1 MRPFAGDLK
10 RLGRTREDQAGVITW
25 SWEHFYGRRVAC
37 RLRLDAYLATH
48 DQYLNML
55 HAGAHSRVWR
65 SLHAEML
72 TGSRRARASI
82 RCRMLLF
89 IGLDRAMPKK
99 TQTKASGWRNVT
111 LLCDVRSGTV
121 VELLQLAL
129 FELLQRESTGRLGQM
144 RVLLGVSSAVGD
156 GWCAWDHRFGQ
167 YWP

>member
-1 MRPFAGDLK
+1 MRCH
-10 RLGRTREDQAGVITW
+10 RTREDQGGVLIW
-25 SWEHFYGRRVAC
+25 PWEHFYGRRVAC
-37 RLRLDAYLATH
+37 RLRLDVYLATH

-89 IGLDRAMPKK
+89 IGLDCVMPKA
-99 TQTKASGWRNVT
+99 TRTRASGWRNIT
-111 LLCDVRSGTV
+111 ISCDVRSGTV

-129 FELLQRESTGRLGQM
+129 FELLQRESTGTLGQM

-156 GWCAWDHRFGQ
+156 G
-167 YWP
+167 

>member
-1 MRPFAGDLK
+1 ML
-10 RLGRTREDQAGVITW
+10 TW

-37 RLRLDAYLATH
+37 RLRLNASLSTQ
-48 DQYLNML
+48 DQDFNML

-72 TGSRRARASI
+72 SGSRRARASI

-89 IGLDRAMPKK
+89 ISLDRAMPKR
-99 TQTKASGWRNVT
+99 TRTRASKWRNIT
-111 LLCDVRSGTV
+111 LSCDLRSATV

-144 RVLLGVSSAVGD
+144 RVLLGVSSSVGD
-156 GWCAWDHRFGQ
+156 GWRAWGHRFGQ

>member
-10 RLGRTREDQAGVITW
+10 RLGRTCEDQAGVLTW

-72 TGSRRARASI
+72 TGSRRSRASI

-89 IGLDRAMPKK
+89 IGLDCVMPK
-99 TQTKASGWRNVT
+99 TTRTRASGWRNIT
-111 LLCDVRSGTV
+111 ISCDVRSGTV

-144 RVLLGVSSAVGD
+144 RALLGVSSAVGID
-156 GWCAWDHRFGQ
+156 
-167 YWP
+167 